1 MSFSINLG
9 SGRIGLPQIEKARAM
24 IVRKLRL
31 KRGWSQSQLAEMAG
45 VTTRTI
51 QRIERGHR
59 SSMETNKAL
68 ASVFE
73 VDLSLLQPEDEHMQD
88 ETELKAD
95 EQKALFYAK
104 RVKEFYEFL
113 VTYILMAIVF
123 ITLFHSEPVVYI
135 ILGGLGAGLIVQG
148 LTAFEIISFM
158 SPGWERRLAERKLGR
173 KL

>member
-1 MSFSINLG
+1 
-9 SGRIGLPQIEKARAM
+9 M

-51 QRIERGHR
+51 QRIEQGHR
-59 SSMETNKAL
+59 PSMETCRAL

-73 VDLSLLQPEDEHMQD
+73 VDLSLLQPGDEQMHN

-95 EQKALFYAK
+95 EQQALLYAK
-104 RVKEFYEFL
+104 RMKEFYEFL
-113 VTYILMAIVF
+113 ITYVVLAAVF
-123 ITLFHSEPVVYI
+123 LFIFHGESVVYI
-135 ILGGLGAGLIVQG
+135 VFAGLGVGLIVQG
-148 LTAFEIISFM
+148 LLAFEVVTFL
-158 SPGWERRLAERKLGR
+158 SPEWEKRLVERKLGR

>member
-1 MSFSINLG
+1 
-9 SGRIGLPQIEKARAM
+9 M

-68 ASVFE
+68 SSVFE
-73 VDLSLLQPEDEHMQD
+73 VELSLLQPEEEKM
-88 ETELKAD
+88 EGESELKAD
-95 EQKALFYAK
+95 EQEALSYAK
-104 RVKEFYEFL
+104 RMKEFYEFL
-113 VTYILMAIVF
+113 ATYVIMAVVF
-123 ITLFHSEPVVYI
+123 LFVFHGQPVVYI
-135 ILGGLGAGLIVQG
+135 IFAGLGVGLIVQG
-148 LTAFEIISFM
+148 LIAFEIVSFM
-158 SPGWERRLAERKLGR
+158 RSPGWERRLAERKLGR